1 MSFYLFWKVITTRSI
16 SQPLRVMAAFLK
28 LNRDLFFS
36 WRAESVMQILQ
47 ILINVTLLGI
57 FARLVT
63 LDANIGQYGTS
74 TFLDFFLIGQV
85 VNIMVT
91 LPSGSVSGILS
102 GSSFPG
108 LFVTPTRVGL
118 IFLGVNT
125 WIVTWRL
132 LTNFIFIGVA
142 ILFFDMTFHLNFG
155 VVVVFFFSIL
165 LMIALDL
172 FAAGFIVFT
181 KSRQDPINWFLRMS
195 ATLVSGTYFPPEN
208 LPSWLYPISKIHPQT
223 YILKLARL
231 TIGGGQTLSEVWPN
245 LVSLIITSLIMFVVG
260 YTMYQ
265 YGFKRARLAG
275 TLGHM

>member
-1 MSFYLFWKVITTRSI
+1 MMNLVKN
-16 SQPLRVMAAFLK
+16 LRVVGAFLK

-36 WRAESVMQILQ
+36 WRAESTMQILQ
-47 ILINVTLLGI
+47 ILVNVTLVGI

-63 LDANIGQYGTS
+63 LDANIEQYGTA
-74 TFLDFFLIGQV
+74 TFLDFFLIGQI
-85 VNIMVT
+85 VNNLVYI
-91 LPSGSVSGILS
+91 PSGSISGILV
-102 GSSFPG
+102 GRSFPG
-108 LFVTPTRVGL
+108 LYVTPVRLPL
-118 IFLGVNT
+118 IFFGTNI
-125 WIVTWRL
+125 WMITWRL
-132 LTNFIFIGVA
+132 MTNSLFIVVA
-142 ILFFDMTFHLNFG
+142 ILAFDMAFHLNFG

-181 KSRQDPINWFLRMS
+181 KSRQDPINWFLRIS

-208 LPSWLYPISKIHPQT
+208 LPVWLQPISKIHPQT

-231 TIGGGQTLSEVWPN
+231 TIGGGRTLGEVWPN
-245 LVSLIITSLIMFVVG
+245 LVNLIITSMIMIVIG
-260 YTMYQ
+260 YAVFQ

>member
-1 MSFYLFWKVITTRSI
+1 MSLIKNIKV
-16 SQPLRVMAAFLK
+16 LGAFLK

-36 WRAESVMQILQ
+36 WRAESTMQITQ

-63 LDANIGQYGTS
+63 LNANIEQYGTA

-85 VNIMVT
+85 VTIMVT
-91 LPSGSVSGILS
+91 LPSGSVSGILA
-102 GSSFPG
+102 GRSFPG
-108 LFVTPTRVGL
+108 LFVTPTRLGF

-125 WIVTWRL
+125 WIVAWRL
-132 LTNFIFIGVA
+132 LTNLLFIGVA
-142 ILFFDMTFHLNFG
+142 IYFFDMTFHVNIG

-181 KSRQDPINWFLRMS
+181 KSSQDPINWFLRMS
-195 ATLVSGTYFPPEN
+195 ATLVSGAYFPPEN
-208 LPSWLYPISKIHPQT
+208 LPTWIQPISKIHPQT

-231 TIGGGQTLSEVWPN
+231 TIGGGQSLTEVWPN
-245 LVSLIITSLIMFVVG
+245 LVNLIITSLIMFAVG
-260 YTMYQ
+260 YLMFQ
-265 YGFKRARLAG
+265 YGFRRARLAG

>member
-1 MSFYLFWKVITTRSI
+1 MKGLIENIKV
-16 SQPLRVMAAFLK
+16 MGAFLK

-47 ILINVTLLGI
+47 ISINVTLLGI

-63 LDANIGQYGTS
+63 LDANIEQYGTA

-85 VNIMVT
+85 VNIMVG
-91 LPSGSVSGILS
+91 LPSGSVSGILA
-102 GSSFPG
+102 GRSFPG
-108 LFVTPTRVGL
+108 LFVTPSRLGF

-125 WIVTWRL
+125 WIVAWRL
-132 LTNFIFIGVA
+132 LTGFVFIAAA
-142 ILFFDMTFHLNFG
+142 ILFFDMTFHVNMG
-155 VVVVFFFSIL
+155 VVVVFAFSIL

-208 LPSWLYPISKIHPQT
+208 LPSWLYPISRIHPQT

-231 TIGGGQTLSEVWPN
+231 TIGGGKTLSEVWPS
-245 LVSLIITSLIMFVVG
+245 LVSLIITSIIMFFVG
-260 YTMYQ
+260 YAMFQ
-265 YGFKRARLAG
+265 YGFRRARLAG

>member
-1 MSFYLFWKVITTRSI
+1 MKSIVTNIKV
-16 SQPLRVMAAFLK
+16 MGAFLK

-36 WRAESVMQILQ
+36 WRAESAMQILQ
-47 ILINVTLLGI
+47 ILINVTLLGL

-63 LDANIGQYGTS
+63 LDANIEQYGTA
-74 TFLDFFLIGQV
+74 TFLDFFLIGQI

-91 LPSGSVSGILS
+91 LPSGSISGILG

-108 LFVTPTRVGL
+108 LYVTPTRLGF

-132 LTNFIFIGVA
+132 MTNFLFIFVA
-142 ILFFDMTFHLNFG
+142 VIFFDMTFHLNFG
-155 VVVVFFFSIL
+155 VVIVFIFSVL

-181 KSRQDPINWFLRMS
+181 KSTQDPINWFLRMS

-208 LPSWLYPISKIHPQT
+208 LPSWLYPISRIHPQT

-231 TIGGGQTLSEVWPN
+231 TIGGGRTITEVWPS
-245 LVSLIITSLIMFVVG
+245 LLSLIITSLLMLLVG
-260 YTMYQ
+260 YLMFQ
-265 YGFKRARLAG
+265 YGFNRARLAG

>member
-1 MSFYLFWKVITTRSI
+1 MIVSLIRNVKV
-16 SQPLRVMAAFLK
+16 MGAFLK

-36 WRAESVMQILQ
+36 WRAESTMQILQ

-63 LDANIGQYGTS
+63 LDANIEQYGTA

-91 LPSGSVSGILS
+91 LPTGSVSGILA
-102 GSSFPG
+102 GRSFPG
-108 LFVTPTRVGL
+108 LYVTPTRLGL

-125 WIVTWRL
+125 WTVAWRV
-132 LTNFIFIGVA
+132 LTNFLFIGMAVY
-142 ILFFDMTFHLNFG
+142 FFGMTFHVNIG
-155 VVVVFFFSIL
+155 VLVVFFFSIL

-181 KSRQDPINWFLRMS
+181 KSNQDPINWFLRMS

-208 LPSWLYPISKIHPQT
+208 LPSWLYPVSKIHPQT

-231 TIGGGQTLSEVWPN
+231 TIGGGKTLTEVWPN
-245 LVSLIITSLIMFVVG
+245 LVNLIITSLIMVIIG
-260 YTMYQ
+260 YLMFQ

-275 TLGHM
+275 TLGHL